1 MRRKPFSSA
10 AFSEKLAS
18 AVSWRTQLIVFVVLV
33 TWPSWGA
40 STVCYAKEVNGNVG
54 KPLSGDSSWLPKKT
68 PDNTVVGN
76 GDSSELFPPRCPQTD
91 SCKNRC
97 GVTSDDEE
105 YTCHCDQLCVK
116 YGDCCVDVQK
126 HCQVEALANPLSQ
139 RPPCVDDPDS
149 PIDHSFFYVSKCP
162 DGVDVDSED
171 EDDDVKVLGE
181 DGIVYANGARARCNG
196 ATNAVPLALLDN
208 SEAESSNHSTRLFAR
223 TCVRAVDTC
232 KLQETVFGEWK
243 LAHLCAAFQGPV
255 RSFQRASR
263 KRKLHKNAYCALC
276 NGDVPDLRCPGGV
289 KTYSQKEMASSLF
302 QDTQEK
308 SYEATDDIPSSFS
321 IVLNFGLDGVE
332 KYKFSSESKETM
344 IRNQQLCPDGFIWD
358 PFAELCR
365 QLYCGT
371 QFTLVNSK
379 CIQKP
384 MDSADRNVTNSALFR
399 VRSANYSRI
408 TVVMNISLDRSS
420 QIQMDDLKESL
431 LTSFVVHYNISQD
444 RIKNLHVYILWDP
457 EQVQKYLES
466 SDNVLIVEEGDYA
479 LEDADIPDPANTTG
493 SPATVITHFDLYE
506 PIKDDVEPSISAIL
520 ESLAGSFSLNS
531 ILLKELNA
539 TAAVSSVLSKPLVLE
554 DWCGEQD
561 GGIWR
566 EYWNDEFVFLPRTE
580 NGTSIGKVY
589 INKTGRTFRTGDFV
603 ANVLIRVTGDQK
615 SPVTNR
621 IVIVCDRGT
630 GLPKSCPRVDFN
642 LTQVE
647 IFENNTLVLYA
658 GQGSLSVP
666 CRHYQLMPYGR
677 VRLCLDELQQG
688 LRVRGQLFDGPLMAL
703 ISLVLS
709 AISIACLA
717 LVLTTYSLFS
727 ELRNLPGWNII
738 FLTGSL
744 FVMQLSFL
752 LSQRQSVQGMT
763 CRAAAIVCHYTVVI
777 SFFWMNVLA
786 YDLYKTFRT
795 SGSAMGGTRKVSRHL
810 PLYMLYAFGTPLV
823 IVGTCLGLDYFDTPL
838 SPSYGLF
845 GVCWIVN
852 KLSALTFFA
861 VPVAVLL
868 LLNFVFYVM
877 TVYSV
882 HSVARQKPG
891 TVLRRHSSKCPATA
905 TTYVRM
911 ATGMGLTW
919 VFGFVAAFVRSSEN
933 ARTAFTYLF
942 IVCNTLQGLFLFYAF
957 VCNRKTYH
965 LYRALFCN
973 VRRGARAKLSTSS
986 SVSSVSTV
994 TSQASLA
1001 SSVRSTLSNSARA
1014 ASP

>member
-1 MRRKPFSSA
+1 MDA
-10 AFSEKLAS
+10 LTEKLVS

-40 STVCYAKEVNGNVG
+40 SIVCYAKAVSGSEGE
-54 KPLSGDSSWLPKKT
+54 PLKAPSGDRLSLPDKS
-68 PDNTVVGN
+68 PSNTVIGN
-76 GDSSELFPPRCPQTD
+76 EDDVLFPPRCPQTD
-91 SCKNRC
+91 SCRNRC
-97 GVTSDDEE
+97 GETSDDED
-105 YTCHCDQLCVK
+105 YTCHCDQMCVK

-126 HCQVEALANPLSQ
+126 HCQVEALAEPPSL
-139 RPPCVDDPDS
+139 RPPCVYGTDYLL
-149 PIDHSFFYVSKCP
+149 HQSFLYVSTCP
-162 DGVDVDSED
+162 DGVDIDSD
-171 EDDDVKVLGE
+171 YEDDDVKVLGE
-181 DGIVYANGARARCNG
+181 DGIVYANDARARCNG

-208 SEAESSNHSTRLFAR
+208 SEAESSNHSTRLFVR
-223 TCVRAVDTC
+223 TCVQAVDTC
-232 KLQETVFGEWK
+232 RVQKTVFGEWK
-243 LAHLCAAFQGPV
+243 LEYLCAAFQGPV
-255 RSFQRASR
+255 KSLQTASR
-263 KRKLHKNAYCALC
+263 KRKLYKNAYCALC
-276 NGDVPDLRCPGGV
+276 NGDMPDLRCPGSV
-289 KTYSQKEMASSLF
+289 VTYSKKEMASSLF

-344 IRNQQLCPDGFIWD
+344 IRNQQRCPDDFIWD
-358 PFAELCR
+358 PFAKLCR
-365 QLYCGT
+365 QLSCGT

-384 MDSADRNVTNSALFR
+384 ADSADHNVMNAALFR
-399 VRSANYSRI
+399 ARSANYSRI

-420 QIQMDDLKESL
+420 HIEMDDLKESL
-431 LTSFVVHYNISQD
+431 MSSFVEHYNISQD
-444 RIKNLHVYILWDP
+444 RIKNLHVDILWDP

-466 SDNVLIVEEGDYA
+466 SDNVLIVQEGDYA
-479 LEDADIPDPANTTG
+479 LEEADIPDPANSTG
-493 SPATVITHFDLYE
+493 SPATLITHFDLYE
-506 PIKDDVEPSISAIL
+506 PIKDDVEPSISAII

-566 EYWNDEFVFLPRTE
+566 EYWNDEFVFLPRSE
-580 NGTSIGKVY
+580 NGTGIGKVY
-589 INKTGRTFRTGDFV
+589 VNKTGRIFKTGDFV

-615 SPVTNR
+615 SSVTTNS

-647 IFENNTLVLYA
+647 IFENDTIVLYA
-658 GQGSLSVP
+658 GSGSLSVP
-666 CRHYQLMPYGR
+666 CRHYQLLPYGR
-677 VRLCLDELQQG
+677 VRLCLDELKQG
-688 LRVRGQLFDGPLMAL
+688 LRVRGQLYDGPLMAL

-795 SGSAMGGTRKVSRHL
+795 SGSALGGTRKVSRHL
-810 PLYMLYAFGTPLV
+810 PFYMLYAFGTPLV

-891 TVLRRHSSKCPATA
+891 TVLRRHSDKCPATA

-919 VFGFVAAFVRSSEN
+919 VFGFVAAFVRSSED

-994 TSQASLA
+994 SSQASLA
-1001 SSVRSTLSNSARA
+1001 SSVRSTLSHSARA
-1014 ASP
+1014 ANQ